1 MRTCQHRQSRQR
13 RQPPSTLTK
22 HSNPKVAGNSPLAI
36 SGDEIISLK
45 FRHFQHMI
53 EHSIIELHAKLQGAH
68 RTTAPHPA
76 TSSTRAS
83 PPHSNWQPR
92 DTHVELPQHARM
104 HKTAP
109 ASSLDEAGTRPRPGR
124 EVTRPGRICRS
135 VEAAQAAREG
145 QAPSGGG
152 DCESDEAEEPEGGVH
167 RGKVA
172 GLVNKR
178 EDQPGDRTGDA
189 G

>member
-22 HSNPKVAGNSPLAI
+22 HSNPKVAGNSPLPI

-68 RTTAPHPA
+68 RTTVPHST
-76 TSSTRAS
+76 TSSARAS
-83 PPHSNWQPR
+83 PHSNWQR
-92 DTHVELPQHARM
+92 LDTHVELPQHARM

-109 ASSLDEAGTRPRPGR
+109 ASSLDEAGTRPWPGR
-124 EVTRPGRICRS
+124 GSRAQSRADVQLRPRILPVRVRRQLAITTTRGMIPNSQKDGCVGPVTP
-135 VEAAQAAREG
+135 AW
-145 QAPSGGG
+145 
-152 DCESDEAEEPEGGVH
+152 
-167 RGKVA
+167 
-172 GLVNKR
+172 
-178 EDQPGDRTGDA
+178 
-189 G
+189 

>member
-1 MRTCQHRQSRQR
+1 
-13 RQPPSTLTK
+13 
-22 HSNPKVAGNSPLAI
+22 
-36 SGDEIISLK
+36 
-45 FRHFQHMI
+45 MI
-53 EHSIIELHAKLQGAH
+53 EIFIVKLRAKLQGAH
-68 RTTAPHPA
+68 RTTVPHSA
-76 TSSTRAS
+76 TSSARAS
-83 PPHSNWQPR
+83 PHSNSQR
-92 DTHVELPQHARM
+92 LNTHMELPQHARA

-109 ASSLDEAGTRPRPGR
+109 ASSLLREGTRPGPGR
-124 EVTRPGRICRS
+124 GVMFPGRNGRS

-152 DCESDEAEEPEGGVH
+152 DCESDQAEEPEGGVH

-172 GLVNKR
+172 GLVNER